1 MVDAVWHVSLLES
14 EGDPILRHSHSFSS
28 LAAAKEF
35 RPTRVEVTAATLRR
49 PPAPMPGHMHAPPS
63 LPPADDIAKLLEDE
77 ISDADGFHHVEQRP
91 SYYEAYESEAQLESD
106 DALWPQTPIH
116 SPPPPSLLLT
126 DHVSELRKDE
136 ILGAGK

>member
-1 MVDAVWHVSLLES
+1 
-14 EGDPILRHSHSFSS
+14 
-28 LAAAKEF
+28 
-35 RPTRVEVTAATLRR
+35 
-49 PPAPMPGHMHAPPS
+49 
-63 LPPADDIAKLLEDE
+63 LPPADDIAELLEDE
-77 ISDADGFHHVEQRP
+77 ISDADGVHRVEQRP

-106 DALWPQTPIH
+106 DALWPSEAPQTPIH